1 MDTILREAPYEAPQI
16 VIDEH
21 GGNFEITGKSTLPD
35 PEQFYE
41 NLARQIELLS
51 LANHTLL
58 TFNFRLTYLNTG
70 SSKWIWYLL
79 RRIDCLHQQGS
90 NVNINWYYEYDDE
103 VINEAGEDYMSLLT
117 APFNLVE
124 ID

>member
-16 VIDEH
+16 LIDEETGH
-21 GGNFEITGKSTLPD
+21 FEITGKSTLPD

-41 NLARQIELLS
+41 NLAHQIELLS
-51 LANHTLL
+51 LANHKSL

-79 RRIDCLHQQGS
+79 RRIDCLHQQGN
-90 NVNINWYYEYDDE
+90 NVIINWYYEYDDE

-124 ID
+124 TN

>member
-1 MDTILREAPYEAPQI
+1 MDTILHEAPYEAPQI
-16 VIDEH
+16 LIDEETGH
-21 GGNFEITGKSTLPD
+21 FEITGKSTLPD

-41 NLARQIELLS
+41 NLAHQIELLS
-51 LANHTLL
+51 LANIKSL

-70 SSKWIWYLL
+70 SSKWIYYLL
-79 RRIDCLHQQGS
+79 RRIDCLYQQGN
-90 NVNINWYYEYDDE
+90 NVIINWYYEYDDE

-124 ID
+124 TN

>member
-16 VIDEH
+16 LIDEETGH
-21 GGNFEITGKSTLPD
+21 FEITGKSTLPD

-41 NLARQIELLS
+41 NLAHQIELLS
-51 LANHTLL
+51 LANIKSL

-70 SSKWIWYLL
+70 SSKWIYYLL
-79 RRIDCLHQQGS
+79 RRIDCLYQQGN
-90 NVNINWYYEYDDE
+90 NVIINWYYEYDDE

-124 ID
+124 TN